1 MPRCCAARG
10 TRTKPARVQET
21 QYSLVVVLLYV
32 CYKPHARANAL
43 SLPVP
48 SATFRHRRLLATVL
62 RSTYGYSTTPR
73 TGTRLR
79 ISYEYLG
86 RLFH

>member
-21 QYSLVVVLLYV
+21 QSNLVVLLLCV

-48 SATFRHRRLLATVL
+48 SATFRHRRLLAAVL
-62 RSTYGYSTTPR
+62 STYGYSTTPR
-73 TGTRLR
+73 TSTRLR
-79 ISYEYLG
+79 ILYEYLS